1 MSKNDKKKIISLGS
15 FRIKLTIEQNY
26 NMVLKE
32 IEKIIGNQTTF
43 LSDIQYLGKKLFGI
57 KFKGC
62 YASDMIPKLTDL
74 QPYAILNLDKSTQS
88 GSHWIS
94 ICKIPNKHEIMLYDS
109 FGRSS
114 VKIIPDIYKSHNGKI
129 LRTEKDAEQ
138 KKSEYNC
145 GARSLSF
152 IVCFDV
158 YGSEYACLI

>member
-1 MSKNDKKKIISLGS
+1 MSKNDKKKLTVGS
-15 FRIKLTIEQNY
+15 FYKKLTVEQKY
-26 NMVLKE
+26 KMVLKE

-74 QPYAILNLDKSTQS
+74 QPYAILNLDKSYEV

-152 IVCFDV
+152 IVCFDM
-158 YGSEYACLI
+158 YGSECARLI